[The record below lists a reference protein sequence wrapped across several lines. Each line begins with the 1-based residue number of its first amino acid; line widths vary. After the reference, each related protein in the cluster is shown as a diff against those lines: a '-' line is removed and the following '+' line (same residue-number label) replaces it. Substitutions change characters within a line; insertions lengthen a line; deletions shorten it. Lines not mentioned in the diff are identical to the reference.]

1 MSSEEKKTKQV
12 ERDRAMDEKLVR
24 DYYDKDTRAKRRKN
38 VRIGFV
44 VCLAI
49 LLVATLINWGAVT
62 NWGQIKVDRV
72 NVTGDDGGTYSALVY
87 VPANATDETPAPA
100 ILCYHGNSGS
110 GRNHESWAIEFAR
123 RGFVVVSP
131 DLYGAGD
138 AQTPFDEY
146 GLNGRSGKI
155 DTAELWYK
163 YVMDLP
169 IVDAD
174 NIIASG
180 HSAGGEPAQYLGAKY
195 DAKAI
200 MNVSGAPNG
209 MFDDGFADEWM
220 ETWQTYQGNYVYLIG
235 QIETVEGG
243 GRNDIQAMGL
253 EALSHYPQYSDIT
266 EIESGKVYGS
276 FEDGDA
282 VVFKIE
288 TRVHEAAFVNEDTIG
303 DLLEYGQASI
313 GDAVPNYIDSSD
325 QVWMYKDFTGLFGM
339 FAFVAFLCSLALL
352 LIEEV
357 PAFAYV
363 RRPLARNVGFR
374 GIGLVLATIVG
385 FVAPWIVLKTDA
397 FGIIGG
403 KAYANLE
410 AAGFAMGYANM
421 GFGIIVGLSLFA
433 LLGFIIYLVAEGKKK
448 GLTVSDFGL
457 TPFDYA
463 EKQGS
468 GQKARAIASMALRT
482 LLLAAIVVAIGW
494 GYIQLQLMLCG
505 TDFYG
510 WFFGVKDI
518 PLDKVPYYWNYL
530 LVFILCFFVLAIDMN
545 VIRRLPS
552 TGKETL
558 DVIIGMVVNFVVG
571 CAVVIAII
579 AIKWQLQTY
588 GNPLDDTFLFNI
600 AIDFTRIL
608 GMPVGMTVATTGATF
623 IYKKTGNLWL
633 CAFLIGT
640 VACLMGMLYGQTR
653 FHF

>member
-1 MSSEEKKTKQV
+1 MNATDKAARQT
-12 ERDRAMDEKLVR
+12 ERDRLMDEKLQR
-24 DYYDKDTRAKRRKN
+24 DFTDPSARARRKRN

-49 LLVATLINWGAVT
+49 LLVASLINWGVVT
-62 NWGQIKVDRV
+62 NWGQIRIERV
-72 NVTGDDGGTYSALVY
+72 NIAGDDGGSYSALVY
-87 VPANATDETPAPA
+87 TPSNATDDTPAPG
-100 ILCYHGNSGS
+100 IICLHGNSGS
-110 GRNHESWAIEFAR
+110 GRNHESWAMEFAR

-146 GLNGRSGKI
+146 GLNGKSGKI
-155 DTAELWYK
+155 DTAELFYK
-163 YVMDLP
+163 YLMDLP
-169 IVDAD
+169 TVDPD

-180 HSAGGEPAQYLGAKY
+180 HSAGAEPAQYLGAKY

-200 MNVSGAPNG
+200 LNVSGAPSG
-209 MFDDGFADEWM
+209 MFDDGFQESWN
-220 ETWQTYQGNYVYLIG
+220 ETWKSYQGNYLYLIG

-243 GRNDIQAMGL
+243 GRNDVSAIGL
-253 EALSHYPQYSDIT
+253 EALSHYPEFSDIT
-266 EIESGKVYGS
+266 EFEPGTLYGS
-276 FEDGDA
+276 FEDGNA
-282 VVFKIE
+282 VQARVE
-288 TRVHEAAFVNEDTIG
+288 TRVHEAAFVDQSTIG
-303 DLLEYGQASI
+303 DLIDFAQNSL
-313 GDAVPNYIDSSD
+313 GDAVPNPIDPGD

-374 GIGLVLATIVG
+374 GAGLVVACLVG
-385 FVAPWIVLKTDA
+385 FIAPWLVLKTDA
-397 FGIIGG
+397 WGIIGG
-403 KAYANLE
+403 KSYANLD
-410 AAGFAMGYANM
+410 AAGFEMGYANM
-421 GFGIIVGLSLFA
+421 GFGVIVGLSLFA
-433 LLGFIIYLVAEGKKK
+433 LLGMIVYLLTERKKK
-448 GLTVSDFGL
+448 GLALPDFGL
-457 TPFDYA
+457 TPYDYA
-463 EKQGS
+463 EKSTTGAKVRS
-468 GQKARAIASMALRT
+468 IVSMALRT
-482 LLLAAIVVAIGW
+482 LALSAVVVAVGW
-494 GYIQLQLMLCG
+494 AYIQLQLEVCG

-518 PLDKVPYYWNYL
+518 PLMKIPYYLNYL
-530 LVFILCFFVLAIDMN
+530 VVFILCFIVLGIDMC

-558 DVIIGMVVNFVVG
+558 DVVLGMVVNFLVG
-571 CAVVIAII
+571 AVMVIAII

-588 GNPLDDTFLFNI
+588 GNPLDDTFFFNV
-600 AIDFTRIL
+600 AVDFTRIL
-608 GMPVGMTVATTGATF
+608 GLPVGMTVATTGATF

-633 CAFLIGT
+633 VAFLIGT